1 MTSVGDAIS
10 VRGTTG
16 KVHGKIGGG
25 VTGMMHADALVF
37 FGATGDLAY
46 KKIFPALQ
54 GMIKRGHLNV
64 PVIGVAKAGWTL
76 DQFKTRAYDSLE
88 KHGGVDTAAFAKL
101 CGLLQYVDG
110 DYNDPATFE
119 ALARELKGARR
130 PAHYIAIPPAMFETV
145 IEGLVKCTTCMA
157 EPRIILEKPFGRDL
171 ESARR
176 LNRVLLRHFD
186 ESAVFR
192 IDHYLGK
199 RPVNNLVVFRFANTF
214 MEPFWNRNY
223 VESVQITMAE
233 DFGIQGRGAFY
244 DQTGTIRDVIQNHL
258 FQVLCHLTMEPP
270 VRVDSE
276 SVRDEK
282 AKVLKAIPE
291 LNGSDVV
298 RGQFRGYGL
307 EKGVA
312 PDSRTETFAAVRL
325 EVDSWR
331 WHGVPFYIRAGKCLP
346 VTCTEIV
353 CRLRKP
359 PAILPGDGFG
369 KNYMRFRISPDVA
382 IAMGMTVMS
391 PGESLVGE
399 SVEMVASR
407 QPDADEMDAY
417 ERVLGDAMAGDATL
431 FAREDYVEEAWRIVS
446 PLLGEETPVYQ
457 YEPGE
462 WGPEQVKR
470 LLPPGGWVNPIVNH
484 DASRHRTQTEL
495 AVR

>member
-1 MTSVGDAIS
+1 MINQPHS
-10 VRGTTG
+10 
-16 KVHGKIGGG
+16 
-25 VTGMMHADALVF
+25 DALVF

-76 DQFKTRAYDSLE
+76 EQFKARAYDSLE
-88 KHGGVDTAAFAKL
+88 KHGGVDTAAFEKL
-101 CGLLQYVDG
+101 SGLLRYVDG
-110 DYNDPATFE
+110 DYNDPVTFE
-119 ALARELKGARR
+119 ALARELKGTHRQ
-130 PAHYIAIPPAMFETV
+130 AHYLAIPPSTFETV
-145 IEGLVKCTTCMA
+145 LAGLVKCSSCMGQ
-157 EPRIILEKPFGRDL
+157 PRIILEKPFGRDL

-176 LNRVLLRHFD
+176 LNRLLLRHFD
-186 ESAVFR
+186 ESEIFR

-233 DFGIQGRGAFY
+233 DFGVQGRGAFY

-258 FQVLCHLTMEPP
+258 FQILCHLTMEPP
-270 VRVDSE
+270 ARVDSE

-282 AKVLKAIPE
+282 VKVLKAIPE
-291 LNGSDVV
+291 LNGSNVV
-298 RGQFRGYGL
+298 RSQFRGYQG
-307 EKGVA
+307 ERGVA
-312 PDSRTETFAAVRL
+312 PGSGTETFAAVRL

-331 WHGVPFYIRAGKCLP
+331 WHGVPFYIRGGKCLP
-346 VTCTEIV
+346 ATYTEVV

-391 PGESLVGE
+391 PGDSLQGE
-399 SVEMVASR
+399 PVEMVASR
-407 QPDADEMDAY
+407 QPGTEEMDAY
-417 ERVLGDAMAGDATL
+417 ERVLRDAMAGDATL
-431 FAREDYVEEAWRIVS
+431 FAREDYVEEAWRIVE
-446 PLLGEETPVYQ
+446 PLLKEETPVHS

-462 WGPEQVKR
+462 WGPKEADR
-470 LLPPGGWVNPIVNH
+470 LLPPGGWANPIVNH
-484 DASRHRTQTEL
+484 DASQETKADLVLQ
-495 AVR
+495 